1 VPVLRDVQRLG
12 LVALC
17 QVTAVLLTA
26 LVVNDQFNLYESWG
40 DLFGTDQVQAGA
52 PQPDPGEA
60 AVPGTGASPASST
73 VPRLPGAGRLRRE
86 TVHGAASGITSTV
99 WVLLPPGYDTAAEAA
114 RRYPVVVFLPGYPGT
129 PTTWLH
135 AMHLQQVL
143 DGEVAA
149 QRVPPVIAV
158 LPTMN
163 VEAPRDTECTNV
175 PNGPQVAGWLG
186 SDVPQVLSRQTRSLP
201 PGPGWAI
208 TGYSTG
214 GFCAV
219 KMLLTHVESYRTAAV
234 LSGYFTTSTDLT
246 TGDLFGGSEQLRR
259 QNDPLWL
266 VSHRPTPSSNLLT
279 VWSAQDPETAGPTQA
294 FLKAVRPPLKV
305 EELRL
310 AKGGHNTQVWLGVLP
325 RVLDWI
331 GARLP
336 ARSP

>member
-12 LVALC
+12 LVTLC

-26 LVVNDQFNLYESWG
+26 LVVNDQFNLYEWWG

-52 PQPDPGEA
+52 PQP
-60 AVPGTGASPASST
+60 
-73 VPRLPGAGRLRRE
+73 RE

-163 VEAPRDTECTNV
+163 VAAPRDTECTNV
-175 PNGPQVAGWLG
+175 PNGPQVAGWHLHRPHHRRP
-186 SDVPQVLSRQTRSLP
+186 V
-201 PGPGWAI
+201 
-208 TGYSTG
+208 
-214 GFCAV
+214 
-219 KMLLTHVESYRTAAV
+219 
-234 LSGYFTTSTDLT
+234 
-246 TGDLFGGSEQLRR
+246 RR
-259 QNDPLWL
+259 Q
-266 VSHRPTPSSNLLT
+266 
-279 VWSAQDPETAGPTQA
+279 
-294 FLKAVRPPLKV
+294 
-305 EELRL
+305 
-310 AKGGHNTQVWLGVLP
+310 
-325 RVLDWI
+325 
-331 GARLP
+331 
-336 ARSP
+336 